1 MFSNFMLLF
10 GRNGKHENSL
20 LGRKRITRMYL
31 SKLRK
36 RNGFKIIQKINGTK
50 TNGIWDKILKKKK
63 EYKTKSCS
71 KIQKLTVDM
80 MMTCL
85 SWPWNSST
93 DPILINAIPS
103 LSINSLIFST
113 CVITW
118 NLIEN
123 TQFSDETFISI

>member
-1 MFSNFMLLF
+1 M
-10 GRNGKHENSL
+10 E
-20 LGRKRITRMYL
+20 
-31 SKLRK
+31 
-36 RNGFKIIQKINGTK
+36 QKQMEYETK
-50 TNGIWDKILKKKK
+50 SWKKKK

-93 DPILINAIPS
+93 DPILIDAIPS

-123 TQFSDETFISI
+123 TQFFDETFISI